1 MALSRG
7 WNLIGNPYPF
17 ALDWEN
23 VMVKNSLDSDAIP
36 LNLYQSGYSQK
47 NDLKIFEGGFV
58 FVESKTMLT
67 IPVLSNPASSRI
79 AKGSVSSFDWLID
92 FTIENSQ
99 TRNQLPGFGM
109 HEEAND
115 SFDKFDTPLLPRL
128 FTYSDISFDHQEHF
142 AQAFTKDITPVRE
155 NNIWEFVASSN
166 SSDRNFNLSW
176 NKPEFSDPKKQ
187 LILYDM
193 INDIRID
200 MGKTTEYQINL
211 DQQMPFK
218 AIYGDQGF
226 IDEMLSE
233 IRIEALSPYPNP
245 FKDELTMPLILP
257 RSNHAYEVD
266 CSVYNLLGEKVFTTS
281 EEKVG
286 HGIHH
291 IKWLESSDIK
301 QGIYIYSIKVRNR
314 YLTKEFHGRMVKN

>member
-1 MALSRG
+1 
-7 WNLIGNPYPF
+7 
-17 ALDWEN
+17 
-23 VMVKNSLDSDAIP
+23 
-36 LNLYQSGYSQK
+36 
-47 NDLKIFEGGFV
+47 
-58 FVESKTMLT
+58 
-67 IPVLSNPASSRI
+67 
-79 AKGSVSSFDWLID
+79 
-92 FTIENSQ
+92 
-99 TRNQLPGFGM
+99 
-109 HEEAND
+109 
-115 SFDKFDTPLLPRL
+115 
-128 FTYSDISFDHQEHF
+128 
-142 AQAFTKDITPVRE
+142 
-155 NNIWEFVASSN
+155 
-166 SSDRNFNLSW
+166 
-176 NKPEFSDPKKQ
+176 
-187 LILYDM
+187 
-193 INDIRID
+193 
-200 MGKTTEYQINL
+200 
-211 DQQMPFK
+211 MPFK

-233 IRIEALSPYPNP
+233 IRIEALNPYPNP